1 MSQTDDVKH
10 LLFNVKCEQYY
21 GSIVQGPCRNLSMGS
36 RGVNVTNPPLK
47 IRNLFNNTN
56 YTFSVTALNEV
67 SSRFEEEEWK
77 AATIA
82 VYIQGNVVKATPAR
96 SGTDYHFPRY

>member
-1 MSQTDDVKH
+1 
-10 LLFNVKCEQYY
+10 
-21 GSIVQGPCRNLSMGS
+21 MGS
-36 RGVNVTNPPLK
+36 RGVNVTNPPLE

-96 SGTDYHFPRY
+96 TGTDYHFLNGSDTYVAIRFKQNFPVHLATSCMDPLYEN